1 MVKASRNVRVKGEVQ
16 KTLEFNREITLK
28 FAVLSDI
35 HGNLWA
41 LTAVLNDARRRGITQ
56 FINLGD
62 VLYGPLKPF
71 ETYTLLKAIAA
82 ITIQGNE
89 DREVYEFEQHPDET
103 HPTLPYMLKELG
115 DEPVQWLK
123 SLPKTTVIAEEIFA
137 CHGTPKSDC
146 VYLLEDIASGHPIV
160 RDEAAILGYLDDI
173 SQPVIVCG
181 HSHIPR
187 VVQLSSGQLIINPG
201 SVGVPAY
208 DDDVPN
214 YHITQNYSPLAS
226 YAVLEKQAS
235 GWQVELLKVPYDVQ
249 SAVTQ
254 AQRQGREDW
263 AYWIK
268 TGRVAA
274 A

>member
-1 MVKASRNVRVKGEVQ
+1 M
-16 KTLEFNREITLK
+16 K
-28 FAVLSDI
+28 FAILSDI

-41 LTAVLNDARRRGITQ
+41 LTAVLNDAKRRGITQ

-62 VLYGPLKPF
+62 VLYGP
-71 ETYTLLKAIAA
+71 YTLLKAIAA

-123 SLPKTTVIAEEIFA
+123 SLPKTAVIAEEIFA
-137 CHGTPKSDC
+137 CHSTPKSDR

-173 SQPVIVCG
+173 KQPVIVCG

-187 VVQLSSGQLIINPG
+187 VVQLSSGQLIINSG

-208 DDDVPN
+208 DDDIPN
-214 YHITQNYSPLAS
+214 YHIMHNCSPLA
-226 YAVLEKQAS
+226 
-235 GWQVELLKVPYDVQ
+235 
-249 SAVTQ
+249 
-254 AQRQGREDW
+254 AQFGC
-263 AYWIK
+263 
-268 TGRVAA
+268 AA
-274 A
+274 

>member
-1 MVKASRNVRVKGEVQ
+1 VVTGVSRSSA
-16 KTLEFNREITLK
+16 REAINLK

-41 LTAVLNDARRRGITQ
+41 LTAVLEDAKRRGIDQ

-71 ETYTLLKAIAA
+71 ETYTLLKTIDA

-89 DREVYEFEQHPDET
+89 DRDIYEFEPSRDES
-103 HPTLPYMLKELG
+103 HPTLIYMLKELG
-115 DEPVQWLK
+115 EEPLQWLR

-137 CHGTPKSDC
+137 CHGVPTSDL
-146 VYLLEDIASGHPIV
+146 VYLLEDVSIGSPLV
-160 RDEAAILGYLDDI
+160 KDEATILSHLDEI
-173 SQPVIVCG
+173 SHPVILCG

-208 DDDVPN
+208 DDDVPS
-214 YHITQNYSPLAS
+214 YHAMQNYSPLAS
-226 YAVLEKQAS
+226 YAVLEKQ
-235 GWQVELLKVPYDVQ
+235 GDDWQVELLKIPYDIQ
-249 SAVTQ
+249 SAVNQ

-263 AYWIK
+263 AYWIR
-268 TGRVAA
+268 TGRVVTA
-274 A
+274 

>member
-1 MVKASRNVRVKGEVQ
+1 MK
-16 KTLEFNREITLK
+16 L
-28 FAVLSDI
+28 AVLSDI

-41 LTAVLNDARRRGITQ
+41 LTAVIEDAKRRGIAQ

-71 ETYTLLKAIAA
+71 ETYALLKTLNA

-89 DREVYEFEQHPDET
+89 DRDIYEFEPSPDES
-103 HPTLPYMLKELG
+103 HPTLTYMLKELG
-115 DEPVQWLK
+115 EEPLQWLK

-137 CHGTPKSDC
+137 CHGIPTSDL
-146 VYLLEDIASGHPIV
+146 VYLLEDISSGFPIV
-160 RDEAAILGYLDDI
+160 KDEATILSHLNEI
-173 SQPVIVCG
+173 KHPVILCG
-181 HSHIPR
+181 HSHIAR

-208 DDDVPN
+208 DDDVPV
-214 YHITQNYSPLAS
+214 HHAMQNYSPLAS
-226 YAVLEKQAS
+226 YAVLEKQ
-235 GWQVELLKVPYDVQ
+235 GEVWQVELLKVPYDVQ
-249 SAVTQ
+249 SAVDQ

-263 AYWIK
+263 AHWIK

>member
-1 MVKASRNVRVKGEVQ
+1 
-16 KTLEFNREITLK
+16 LK

-41 LTAVLNDARRRGITQ
+41 LTAVLEDVKRRGIVQ

-62 VLYGPLKPF
+62 VLYGPLKPL
-71 ETYTLLKAIAA
+71 ETYTLLKTIDA

-89 DREVYEFEQHPDET
+89 DRDIYEFEPSRDES
-103 HPTLPYMLKELG
+103 HPTLMYLLKELG
-115 DEPVQWLK
+115 EEPLQWLK
-123 SLPKTTVIAEEIFA
+123 SLPKTMVIAGEIFA
-137 CHGTPKSDC
+137 CHGTPTSDL
-146 VYLLEDIASGHPIV
+146 VYLLEDISSGVPIV
-160 RDEAAILGYLDDI
+160 KDEATILSHLNEIPVSYCSETPDTV
-173 SQPVIVCG
+173 SYPVILCG

-187 VVQLSSGQLIINPG
+187 VVQLSSGQLIVNPG

-214 YHITQNYSPLAS
+214 YHAMQNYSPLAS
-226 YAVLEKQAS
+226 YAVLEKQ
-235 GWQVELLKVPYDVQ
+235 GDDWQVELLKIPYDIQ
-249 SAVTQ
+249 SAVNQ

-268 TGRVAA
+268 TGRVATP
-274 A
+274 